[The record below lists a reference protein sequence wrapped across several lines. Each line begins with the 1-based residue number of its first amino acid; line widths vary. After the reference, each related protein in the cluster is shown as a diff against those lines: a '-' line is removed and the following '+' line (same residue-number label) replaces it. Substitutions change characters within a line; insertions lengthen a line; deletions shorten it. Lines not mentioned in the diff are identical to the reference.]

1 MLSLIVAAVSLLVFC
16 AVLTAF
22 CLVASPAPSVSET
35 KDVFGMASLPGTA
48 PSSPLPEL
56 ERFRAHDGE
65 NLAFRFY
72 ESTADQV
79 LIFVHGSSYH
89 GGGYHDLAEAVSR
102 SGAAKVV
109 LPNLRGHY
117 LSGRRRGDLE
127 YVGQLEDDLAD
138 LVGALRERGQMGSV
152 VLGGHSS
159 GGGLVLR
166 FAGGPRAALAA
177 RFLMLAP
184 IVPTSPAIRGGNAGG
199 WARLHLRRLFGLVAL
214 NAMGVR
220 GLDALPIIEFN
231 KPAALW
237 DGTET
242 LAYSYRL
249 NVSLHPRP
257 NWRKD
262 LGALGS
268 GSLTLVGERDQAIDA
283 EALKE
288 MFAGSAPRATFRILP
303 DVDHFR
309 VFTQPAAIAEI
320 VGWLNSGDGRV
331 EATNSSYG
339 SDTAAAFPTQSGR

>member
-1 MLSLIVAAVSLLVFC
+1 MVLLIVAVVSLFALS
-16 AVLTAF
+16 AVLTA
-22 CLVASPAPSVSET
+22 LALIAASSAPAT
-35 KDVFGMASLPGTA
+35 TGARDVFGMAAVAGGA
-48 PSSPLPEL
+48 PASAAPEL
-56 ERFRAHDGE
+56 ERFLARDGE
-65 NLAFRFY
+65 DLAFRLY

-89 GGGYHDLAEAVSR
+89 GGGYHGLAQAVSEG
-102 SGAAKVV
+102 GAAKVV

-117 LSGRRRGDLE
+117 LSGRRRGDVE

-138 LVGALRERGQMGSV
+138 LVGVLRERGLTGPV

-159 GGGLVLR
+159 GGGLVVR

-184 IVPTSPAIRGGNAGG
+184 ILPTSPAIRGGNAGG
-199 WARLHLRRLFGLVAL
+199 WARLHLKRMFGLIAL

-249 NVSLHPRP
+249 NVSLHPRV

-262 LGALGS
+262 LAALGA
-268 GSLTLVGERDQAIDA
+268 GSLALIGEGDQAIDA
-283 EALKE
+283 QALKG
-288 MFAGSAPRATFRILP
+288 MFAQFAPYAALRTLAG
-303 DVDHFR
+303 VDHFG
-309 VFTQPAAIAEI
+309 VFIEPSAITEI
-320 VGWLNSGDGRV
+320 VGWLKSHDRQADSANV
-331 EATNSSYG
+331 
-339 SDTAAAFPTQSGR
+339 